1 MNKDSTPHEVR
12 AYEVVKVALLLYNW
26 SPTHQSNKTIEEFI
40 PKAIVLL
47 EAAAAALEK
56 AEL

>member
-1 MNKDSTPHEVR
+1 MDKKLAAHEVR

-26 SPTHQSNKTIEEFI
+26 SPTHQSNKTVEEFI
-40 PKAIVLL
+40 PRAIVLL
-47 EAAAAALEK
+47 EAAAAAIEK